1 MTEVVTESKNET
13 GIGTEKILTVG
24 KVQEH
29 HEDTENA
36 PGVGTGTR
44 NGQGHG
50 NRSAT
55 ETDTAN
61 LVSVSLSASVFHF
74 LSLLMSCLNLKCI
87 KSHSYCKI

>member
-1 MTEVVTESKNET
+1 MTESKNET
-13 GIGTEKILTVG
+13 GIGTEKIHTVG

-74 LSLLMSCLNLKCI
+74 
-87 KSHSYCKI
+87 